1 MTPQTATLVSLL
13 MDLHFAGRPHGRN
26 LLTLDHCECPTCE
39 AWDAVEIVPQA
50 AFDELDAEVRA
61 ANLTN
66 QQTKEP

>member
-13 MDLHFAGRPHGRN
+13 MDLYFAGRPHGRS
-26 LLTLDHCECPTCE
+26 LITPGHCECPTCE

-50 AFDELDAEVRA
+50 AFDELDAEVKG

-66 QQTKEP
+66 QPTKEK